1 MRRRVVLRERHG
13 ALVAVYDALL
23 FLMVVVLISVG
34 MFLYTVR
41 NVDEGGGFS
50 DSIYLRLTDD
60 QLHMVEALTN
70 NTVNWSMPMV
80 HLPGSNASVNLTD
93 LTNLTGVPEAYSVK
107 WMLTGLCEL
116 WVRAPGNVNASDR
129 EAILAEVRTLVEGNY
144 LPNAY
149 QAWAFTYNGTV
160 LLFGSNTNLTNIEEL
175 PMDRWASASE
185 YISTVSID
193 AVETTRYR
201 AELLYFLWYP

>member
-1 MRRRVVLRERHG
+1 MRRRLVIREREG

-34 MFLYTVR
+34 MFLYTAR

-50 DSIYLRLTDD
+50 DSMYQRLTDD
-60 QLHMVEALTN
+60 QLHMVEALTD
-70 NTVNWSMPMV
+70 NTLNTSIPVI
-80 HLPGSNASVNLTD
+80 HIPGSNASVNLAD

-116 WVRAPGNVNASDR
+116 RMRAPGNVDTPDQ
-129 EAILAEVRTLVEGNY
+129 EAIGAEVRTLVEGNY

-160 LLFGSNTNLTNIEEL
+160 ILFGSNANVTNIGGL
-175 PMDRWASASE
+175 PMDRWATASE
-185 YISTVSID
+185 YMSTVSIGE
-193 AVETTRYR
+193 VETTRYR
-201 AELLYFLWYP
+201 AELLYFLWLP